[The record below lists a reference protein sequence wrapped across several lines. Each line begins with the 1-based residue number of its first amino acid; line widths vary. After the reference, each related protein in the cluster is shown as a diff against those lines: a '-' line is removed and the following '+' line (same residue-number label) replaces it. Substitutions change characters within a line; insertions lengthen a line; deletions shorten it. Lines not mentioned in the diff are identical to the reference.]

1 MPCQMISSENVV
13 KKKKMH
19 QRRHTPHSEQP
30 RHLVEKRNFK
40 ERKRVG
46 QLNEAYRNLRKHLPI
61 KYNGRRVSKGNI
73 LLVAIDYINHMRD
86 LISEH
91 DFRQLSRGCSN
102 CFYENNATDFSQM
115 DSCSNLGLPR
125 QTKGKSEESDHFEGE
140 VSQFMVRR
148 ELVTHCENRNEQNKQ
163 SIGQNVFLS
172 ENSVPTPS
180 CMMYNKAETGP
191 ENLRTQCSVRF
202 FKISHLEYDLQFI
215 LQMMSVV
222 LKIYL
227 K

>member
-1 MPCQMISSENVV
+1 MILRENMV
-13 KKKKMH
+13 KTKKTH
-19 QRRHTPHSEQP
+19 PRRHTPHSEQP

-102 CFYENNATDFSQM
+102 CFYENNATVLSQM
-115 DSCSNLGLPR
+115 GSCSNLNPQGQSKR
-125 QTKGKSEESDHFEGE
+125 KSEERDHFQGE
-140 VSQFMVRR
+140 TSQLRVRR
-148 ELVTHCENRNEQNKQ
+148 EPVTYCENRNEQNKQ
-163 SIGQNVFLS
+163 SMGQNIFLP
-172 ENSVPTPS
+172 ENSVPTAS
-180 CMMYNKAETGP
+180 CMMYNKPETGL

-202 FKISHLEYDLQFI
+202 FKIYHLEYLQFI

-222 LKIYL
+222 F
-227 K
+227 